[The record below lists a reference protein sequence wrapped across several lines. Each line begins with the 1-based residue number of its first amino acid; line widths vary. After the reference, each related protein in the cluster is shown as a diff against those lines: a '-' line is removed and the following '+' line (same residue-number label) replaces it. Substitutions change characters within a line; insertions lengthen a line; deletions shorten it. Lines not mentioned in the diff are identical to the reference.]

1 MKKLFSVIMLAALT
15 LSASAKSDNDTLIVT
30 TTPQMHCANCEN
42 KIKEGLR
49 FEKGVRDIITSVD
62 DQTVTIVYNPKKTDK
77 DKLEAAFP
85 KFGYKARELKTG
97 EKVVRDMSEHCDNM

>member
-1 MKKLFSVIMLAALT
+1 MKKLFSVIMLAVLT
-15 LSASAKSDNDTLIVT
+15 LSASAKSDNDTLVVT

-42 KIKEGLR
+42 KIKDGLR

-85 KFGYKARELKTG
+85 KLGYKARELKHG
-97 EKVVRDMSEHCDNM
+97 EKVVRDMSEQCDNM

>member
-85 KFGYKARELKTG
+85 KFGYKARELKPG
-97 EKVVRDMSEHCDNM
+97 EKVVRDMSEQCDNM

>member
-15 LSASAKSDNDTLIVT
+15 LSASAKSDNDTLVVT

-42 KIKEGLR
+42 NIKDGLR

-85 KFGYKARELKTG
+85 KFGYKARKLKPG